1 MIPEAGPEQG
11 PVRRVQR
18 LGGKLIIAD
27 DSAEMRFVIRAVI
40 GDAFTEVAEAADGR
54 ELIWQL
60 MRSRRG
66 RDSAGLPGLVVIAD
80 VCMPTY
86 DGLQVLTAWQDGE
99 AVVPLVVITSFP
111 SDEARERAAVLGAQF
126 LPKPFTRA
134 DLRKAVEAAIAAI
147 RTDR

>member
-1 MIPEAGPEQG
+1 MIPDIGPGTG
-11 PVRRVQR
+11 PVRRTER

-40 GDAFTEVAEAADGR
+40 GDSFAEIAEASDGR

-66 RDSAGLPGLVVIAD
+66 RDAQGLPALVVIAD
-80 VCMPTY
+80 VIMPVY

-99 AVVPLVVITSFP
+99 AVVPLVVISSFP
-111 SDEARERAAVLGAQF
+111 SDDARERAAVLGAQF
-126 LPKPFTRA
+126 LAKPFTRA
-134 DLRKAVEAAIAAI
+134 ELRRAVEQAIA
-147 RTDR
+147 RVH